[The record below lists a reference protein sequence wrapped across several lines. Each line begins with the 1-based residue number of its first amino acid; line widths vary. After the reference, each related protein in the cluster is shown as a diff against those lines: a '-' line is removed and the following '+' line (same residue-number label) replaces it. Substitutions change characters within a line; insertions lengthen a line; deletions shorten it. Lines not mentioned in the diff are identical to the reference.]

1 MERGLPFDVS
11 NNVAVYTTD
20 LARKICDKA
29 GIPLGKAEEAK
40 EKVHT
45 PLCGLTT
52 QHNTTQ
58 HESTQHTTTVMYK
71 QWHLLPQEFAV
82 FILFH
87 ENHCTLSILCYANQF
102 FGSPTEAAA
111 APCVLLHLDPSVNTS
126 KKSKT
131 CRKHTLVSSRRFRNL
146 TLTLTQ
152 LTDLEKSYRNTLR
165 QRRLRR

>member
-52 QHNTTQ
+52 QHNTTRVN
-58 HESTQHTTTVMYK
+58 STHDYGDVQTMT
-71 QWHLLPQEFAV
+71 
-82 FILFH
+82 
-87 ENHCTLSILCYANQF
+87 
-102 FGSPTEAAA
+102 
-111 APCVLLHLDPSVNTS
+111 PSSSGICSV
-126 KKSKT
+126 
-131 CRKHTLVSSRRFRNL
+131 HPVS
-146 TLTLTQ
+146 
-152 LTDLEKSYRNTLR
+152 
-165 QRRLRR
+165 